1 MRPAEGF
8 GDQVWFDAWHE
19 AFAPTARRYPLR
31 LAGRDCRVELVDGSA
46 RVLRRCWRFLQ
57 APVNA
62 HSPRYGWRLTDRPT
76 ADDLSQD
83 LGEAL
88 RTSGAHGIELN
99 LVPEGTGTL
108 DRLLGL
114 GATGRWIV
122 AVERVERSAVIDV
135 TGTWARYLEVCARR
149 FRKMSVQE
157 RQLGTLGV
165 LTFRDV
171 HRDDDW
177 QSWFEKG
184 LRLEMSGWK
193 GRAGAA
199 ILQRPNEVS
208 FYRRVACA
216 AAEKG
221 CLRLFLLS
229 LGDRLVAFFLTIAED
244 GILYW
249 LKTAFDERLAR
260 YSPGTLL
267 VRRSLMECFADPSVE
282 AVNLPG
288 APEWMQQWPSRVEWL
303 LRVRVVPKRSLVGG
317 LLMVELAARN
327 VWPWSGRP
335 LGPKSS
341 LAERGA

>member
-1 MRPAEGF
+1 M
-8 GDQVWFDAWHE
+8 D
-19 AFAPTARRYPLR
+19 
-31 LAGRDCRVELVDGSA
+31 LVDGSA

-62 HSPRYGWRLTDRPT
+62 HSPRYGWKLTDRPT

-83 LGEAL
+83 FGDAL
-88 RTSGAHGIELN
+88 RTSGAHGIELS

-108 DRLLGL
+108 DKLLGL
-114 GATGRWIV
+114 RATGRWIV

-135 TGTWARYLEVCARR
+135 TGTWDEYLEACARR
-149 FRKMSVQE
+149 FRKMRVQQ
-157 RQLGTLGV
+157 RQLDRLGG

-171 HRDDDW
+171 YRDDDW

-193 GRAGAA
+193 GQEGAA
-199 ILQRPNEVS
+199 ILQRPNEVN
-208 FYRRVACA
+208 FYRRVASA

-221 CLRLFLLS
+221 CLRLFLLA
-229 LGDRLVAFFLTIAED
+229 LGDRLIAFFLAIAED

-249 LKTAFDERLAR
+249 LKTAFDEGLAR

-267 VRRSLMECFADPSVE
+267 VRRSLMACFADPLVE

-288 APEWMQQWPSRVEWL
+288 APEWMRQWPSRVEWL
-303 LRVRVVPKRSLVGG
+303 VRVRVVPKRSLVGG
-317 LLMVELAARN
+317 LLMAELAMRN
-327 VWPWSGRP
+327 VWPWPEQP
-335 LGPKSS
+335 LGPKHAS
-341 LAERGA
+341 AERGA